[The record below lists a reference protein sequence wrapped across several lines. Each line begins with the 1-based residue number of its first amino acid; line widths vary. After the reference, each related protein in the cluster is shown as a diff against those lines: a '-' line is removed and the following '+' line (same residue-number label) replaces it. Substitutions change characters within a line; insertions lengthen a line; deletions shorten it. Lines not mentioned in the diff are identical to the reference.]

1 VGSFKQWTADI
12 VFSPDDLK
20 NSSLTVRVDLAS
32 VATGDEQRDSALPSA
47 DWFDVANHPTAI
59 FQASQFKKVAE
70 GSYKAD
76 GTLSLRD
83 KTAPLVLSFKL
94 KIVGDKATAKGS
106 TTLDRTVFGVGQGE
120 FLATD
125 QIPAAVKVSFNLTAM
140 RKP

>member
-1 VGSFKQWTADI
+1 
-12 VFSPDDLK
+12 
-20 NSSLTVRVDLAS
+20 
-32 VATGDEQRDSALPSA
+32 
-47 DWFDVANHPTAI
+47 
-59 FQASQFKKVAE
+59 
-70 GSYKAD
+70 
-76 GTLSLRD
+76 LRD